1 MFAVPSRRFGVVLLA
16 SRDRADFGPILDH
29 VMHELANL
37 PRRQSSSNTDAAAER
52 LSVVGDYEGRDIIG
66 QKVRVTVRE
75 EDGVLRE
82 STDGRDIGIRLVRE
96 GKDFY
101 GSFVGTRRLG
111 SRAFMRDSSG
121 RVTAMDVNYRHLRRV
136 QPR

>member
-1 MFAVPSRRFGVVLLA
+1 
-16 SRDRADFGPILDH
+16 
-29 VMHELANL
+29 
-37 PRRQSSSNTDAAAER
+37 
-52 LSVVGDYEGRDIIG
+52 
-66 QKVRVTVRE
+66 
-75 EDGVLRE
+75 VLRE